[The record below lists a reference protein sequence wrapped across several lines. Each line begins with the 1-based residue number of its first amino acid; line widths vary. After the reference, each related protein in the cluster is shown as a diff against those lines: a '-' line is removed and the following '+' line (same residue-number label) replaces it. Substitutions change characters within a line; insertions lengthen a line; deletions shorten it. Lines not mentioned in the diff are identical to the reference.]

1 MYEATY
7 SCPVAG
13 ETYTTASNC
22 PSNVFCL
29 GTSCFNT
36 AYTNDT
42 DFARS
47 MSMLEAARE
56 AGVYLDTDRM
66 TVFSGESRFCRE
78 RLLKNCCSADSTGAG
93 MSNQSLYG
101 TGSALVFDT
110 LMSGQNFDYVRQ
122 GLTALLSSSGWSG
135 SAGMGAYGISV
146 EFFAGDAVVTTTGEI
161 LYSGAITESTGMV
174 IAFDP
179 WTLVIAVVIAVV
191 MAALECNPEEAK
203 TALSEGA
210 RLCHAV
216 GTWCSRSVLGS
227 CITRTTGKCCFN
239 SVLARIINE
248 QGRVQ
253 VGKGWAGPQSPDCSG
268 FTIAQLQSL
277 NFALMDFSE
286 FYASLVAKSPN
297 LSNLQSNNA
306 NRIPSCYYGQGKC

>member
-1 MYEATY
+1 
-7 SCPVAG
+7 
-13 ETYTTASNC
+13 
-22 PSNVFCL
+22 
-29 GTSCFNT
+29 
-36 AYTNDT
+36 
-42 DFARS
+42 
-47 MSMLEAARE
+47 
-56 AGVYLDTDRM
+56 
-66 TVFSGESRFCRE
+66 
-78 RLLKNCCSADSTGAG
+78 
-93 MSNQSLYG
+93 
-101 TGSALVFDT
+101 
-110 LMSGQNFDYVRQ
+110 
-122 GLTALLSSSGWSG
+122 
-135 SAGMGAYGISV
+135 MGAYGISV